1 MTYKRTDFLK
11 DQVLLSA
18 FAAGGLTEVPQRDF
32 RSASFATVIA
42 GELGMF
48 GLRPEVGPSGHL
60 TPLSPSPLRP
70 PQCSTQSFARRY

>member
-1 MTYKRTDFLK
+1 MISRRPLLQVTFKRTDFLK

-32 RSASFATVIA
+32 RSASFANVIA

-48 GLRPEVGPSGHL
+48 GFRPEVRQRRGP
-60 TPLSPSPLRP
+60 T
-70 PQCSTQSFARRY
+70 